1 MVLKQVGL
9 LVLVWLL
16 QLLQVLPMVSLVE
29 WQEPRV
35 VLLWL
40 SFSLNCYL
48 KAFEVE
54 AMVSFHL
61 VSFVLCFSF
70 QVLPSFSYQLELSIL
85 PLSLSSQALILLQLF
100 HQEDPISFTYFQ
112 S

>member
-9 LVLVWLL
+9 QVLVWLL

-29 WQEPRV
+29 WLEPREV
-35 VLLWL
+35 SKLLN
-40 SFSLNCYL
+40 FSSQCCL
-48 KAFEVE
+48 KVFEVE
-54 AMVSFHL
+54 AKVSFHL

-70 QVLPSFSYQLELSIL
+70 RVLPSFSYQLELSIL

-100 HQEDPISFTYFQ
+100 HREDPISSTYFQ